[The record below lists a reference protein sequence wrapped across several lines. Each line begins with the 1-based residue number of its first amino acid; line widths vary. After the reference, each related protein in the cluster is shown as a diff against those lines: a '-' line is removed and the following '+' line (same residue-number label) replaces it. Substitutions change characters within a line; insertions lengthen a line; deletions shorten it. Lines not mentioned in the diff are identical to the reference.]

1 MQYESRSSMPGWYR
15 QGRRCFHARRGAGR
29 MDDSILKT
37 YKKAKKWIVNLDF
50 TDFTFFDSDS
60 WISRLFKGVVPFCRV
75 YERTVYTILYLRIPF
90 CVTVHHDLPFAK
102 DIAAKGSFKVSAGPF
117 ESNDH
122 RGYFPPGDLWCQVS
136 KRSLDSEAAGIFLRV
151 HLLLVDDR
159 HFFCG

>member
-1 MQYESRSSMPGWYR
+1 MHWCSMN
-15 QGRRCFHARRGAGR
+15 QEAQCLAGTVKVEDASTPVEVLDEWMTR
-29 MDDSILKT
+29 FWRPT
-37 YKKAKKWIVNLDF
+37 KKWIVNLDF

-60 WISRLFKGVVPFCRV
+60 WISRLFKGIVPFCRV

-136 KRSLDSEAAGIFLRV
+136 KRSLDSEAAGIFFGCICWSMIGIFL
-151 HLLLVDDR
+151 
-159 HFFCG
+159 